1 MWRILISLVGLLA
14 HQASAH
20 GGCLNYT
27 VEDTWYPGYRL
38 RFLYFEALPLRIS
51 ISPFA
56 QPANKNIPA
65 TLLMTTNPS
74 KTRRPGCPSEN
85 G

>member
-1 MWRILISLVGLLA
+1 MWRILVCLVGFLG
-14 HQASAH
+14 HQTSAH

-27 VEDTWYPGYRL
+27 VGDTWYPGYRL

-56 QPANKNIPA
+56 DPANNMPA
-65 TLLMTTNPS
+65 TLLMTTKPS
-74 KTRRPGCPSEN
+74 KTRRPGCPSGN